1 MESPTAR
8 IVVKE
13 NSLYDNSDSVS
24 SNSKKEAHPDVKS
37 IMMANI
43 TVEAAMAKMERKI
56 NLLMKVV
63 EERGQEITSLREQMQ
78 THETAESSQTLVVK
92 VTDKGKNVYGRP
104 PQTSFTYSKLYT
116 KRIDNLRMSLGYQ
129 PPKFQQFDGKGNLK
143 QHIAHFV
150 ETCENV
156 GLKGDQLVRQFI
168 RSLKGNAFE
177 WYTDLKPKVIQSWE
191 QLEKEFLKYIAD
203 MLEQLLEKQLIQL
216 LELEKCFVFK
226 ELILRLACEK
236 KIELDLEEDENL
248 EVVACHA
255 INATEEESI
264 PPRSLE
270 KEEVLKDLSSQRVT
284 SMTCLEHIIGNL
296 KASALFH
303 VIDSRS
309 TYKLLLGRPCIHEN
323 GVVTSTL
330 HQCFKFYQDGIK
342 KGEAD
347 SNPFSEAESH
357 FVDAKFYLKNDSS
370 PEAMPV
376 EIPLGEAST
385 STTKSM
391 ILMDE
396 KTSNPSIL
404 CYVPLSRRK
413 KGKSQFVESPQGLK
427 VGDIEVLKE
436 SFTTPLTKI
445 TKQEIKIDLTEASLS
460 QRWTKDGFDP
470 KAYKLMAKAGSLT
483 VKRHDVILTNPEKED
498 SEQGEGETS
507 CHHITILEELEI
519 ETPEEDVKDVPQSR
533 GWWPIYRR

>member
-43 TVEAAMAKMERKI
+43 PVEAAMAKMERKI

-150 ETCENV
+150 ET
-156 GLKGDQLVRQFI
+156 
-168 RSLKGNAFE
+168 
-177 WYTDLKPKVIQSWE
+177 
-191 QLEKEFLKYIAD
+191 YIAD

-357 FVDAKFYLKNDSS
+357 FVDAKFYLKNDNS

-445 TKQEIKIDLTEASLS
+445 TKQEIKLDLTEASLS

-483 VKRHDVILTNPEKED
+483 VKRHDAILTNPEKED

-519 ETPEEDVKDVPQSR
+519 ETPEEDVKDVPQCR